1 MSSQNQIKVSII
13 IPVYNEEKTIID
25 ILKKVNHQK
34 INSIL
39 MEIIVI
45 NDGSKDCSLELLKNN
60 PKLYT
65 KLINLEK
72 NKGKGA
78 AVREGLKS
86 AVGDYILFQDAD
98 MEYDP
103 SEYEKLLEPI
113 IKFDADIVM
122 GSRLMTSS
130 LTRHGGYARNRIGNN
145 FITSLFNL
153 LNNTT
158 FTDIYSG
165 YLIFRRSNI
174 TPSKLRTDG
183 WEQQAEILSKIIRN
197 SSKIHD
203 VPIVYHGRTYEE
215 GKKIKPRHI
224 LGIIGMIIREKIF
237 PSKN

>member
-25 ILKKVNHQK
+25 ILEKVNHQK
-34 INSIL
+34 INSIS

-45 NDGSKDCSLELLKNN
+45 NDGSKDHSLELLKDN
-60 PKLYT
+60 PQLYA

-72 NKGKGA
+72 NKGKGG

-103 SEYEKLLEPI
+103 SEYEKLLKPV

-130 LTRHGGYARNRIGNN
+130 LTRHGGYAKNRIGNN

-153 LNNTT
+153 LNNTK

-183 WEQQAEILSKIIRN
+183 WEQQAEILSKIIRK
-197 SSKIHD
+197 SSKIYD

-224 LGIIGMIIREKIF
+224 LHIIGTIIREKIS
-237 PSKN
+237 PTEN

>member
-1 MSSQNQIKVSII
+1 MSSQNKIKVSII

-25 ILKKVNHQK
+25 ILEKVNHQK
-34 INSIL
+34 INSIS

-45 NDGSKDCSLELLKNN
+45 NDGSKDHSLELLKNN
-60 PKLYT
+60 PQLYA

-72 NKGKGA
+72 NKGKGG

-113 IKFDADIVM
+113 IKQDADIVM

-130 LTRHGGYARNRIGNN
+130 LTRRGGYARNRIGNN

-153 LNNTT
+153 LNNTSL
-158 FTDIYSG
+158 TDIYSG

-183 WEQQAEILSKIIRN
+183 WEQQAEILSKIIRK
-197 SSKIHD
+197 SSKIYD

-224 LGIIGMIIREKIF
+224 LHIIGTIIREKIL
-237 PSKN
+237 PTKN

>member
-1 MSSQNQIKVSII
+1 MSIRQYKISVI
-13 IPVYNEEKTIID
+13 IPVYNEQDTIMP
-25 ILKKVNHQK
+25 ILKKVNEQK
-34 INSIL
+34 IDDVEF
-39 MEIIVI
+39 EIIVI
-45 NDGSKDCSLELLKNN
+45 NDGSTDNSLKILEEHSSLFHE
-60 PKLYT
+60 
-65 KLINLEK
+65 LINLEK
-72 NKGKGA
+72 NSGKGA

-86 AVGDYILFQDAD
+86 ATGDYILFQDAD

-103 SEYEKLLEPI
+103 SEYEKLLEPV

-215 GKKIKPRHI
+215 GKKIKPRHV
-224 LGIIGMIIREKIF
+224 LGIIGTIIREIIS
-237 PSKN
+237 PTEN

>member
-1 MSSQNQIKVSII
+1 MSSQNRIKVSVI

-25 ILKKVNHQK
+25 VLEKVNHQK
-34 INSIL
+34 INSIS

-45 NDGSKDCSLELLKNN
+45 NDGSKDHSLELLKNN
-60 PKLYT
+60 SKLYT

-72 NKGKGA
+72 NKGKGG

-113 IKFDADIVM
+113 IKQDADIVM

-130 LTRHGGYARNRIGNN
+130 LTRRGGYARNRIGNN

-183 WEQQAEILSKIIRN
+183 WEQQAEILSKIVRN
-197 SSKIHD
+197 SSKMYD
-203 VPIVYHGRTYEE
+203 VPIVYYGRTYEE

-224 LGIIGMIIREKIF
+224 LGIIGMIIREKIL
-237 PSKN
+237 PTEN

>member
-1 MSSQNQIKVSII
+1 MNPQHQIKVSVI

-25 ILKKVNHQK
+25 VLEKVNHQK
-34 INSIL
+34 INSIS

-45 NDGSKDCSLELLKNN
+45 NDGSKDHSLELLKNN

-103 SEYEKLLEPI
+103 SEYEKLLEPV

-215 GKKIKPRHI
+215 GKKIKPIHI
-224 LGIIGMIIREKIF
+224 LSIIGMIIREKIF

>member
-1 MSSQNQIKVSII
+1 MKVSII
-13 IPVYNEEKTIID
+13 IPVYNEEKTIVD
-25 ILKKVNHQK
+25 ILEKVNLQK
-34 INSIL
+34 INSIS

-45 NDGSKDCSLELLKNN
+45 NDGSKDHSLELLKNN
-60 PKLYT
+60 PKLYS

-72 NKGKGA
+72 NKGKGG

-86 AVGDYILFQDAD
+86 ATGDFVLFQDAD

-103 SEYEKLLEPI
+103 SEYEKLLEPV
-113 IKFDADIVM
+113 IKQDADIVM

-130 LTRHGGYARNRIGNN
+130 LTRRGGYARNRIGNN

-197 SSKIHD
+197 SSKIYD
-203 VPIVYHGRTYEE
+203 IPIVYHGRTYEE

-237 PSKN
+237 PTEN

>member
-25 ILKKVNHQK
+25 ILKKVSLQK
-34 INSIL
+34 INSIS

-45 NDGSKDCSLELLKNN
+45 NDGSKDHSLELLKNN

-113 IKFDADIVM
+113 IKQDADIVM

-130 LTRHGGYARNRIGNN
+130 LTRRGGYTRNRIGNN

-197 SSKIHD
+197 SSKIYD

-224 LGIIGMIIREKIF
+224 LGIIGMIIREKIL
-237 PSKN
+237 PTEN

>member
-34 INSIL
+34 INSIS

-103 SEYEKLLEPI
+103 SEYEKLLEPV

-215 GKKIKPRHI
+215 GKKIKPIHI
-224 LGIIGMIIREKIF
+224 LSIIGMIIREKIF